1 MVSDTVK
8 TAVFFNRG
16 VKFIPLVLVGLVI
29 AIIIVIVPYDRQ
41 ILMST
46 TVTKVMQ
53 GLISPV
59 LQLNYSKTET
69 SCQNCTKINPPSII
83 EPILQLNYNKN
94 KTETPCQNCT
104 KINPPTIIE
113 PIFQNYYFPESK
125 CDKKLLVYEC
135 AGTCGGLG
143 DREKGILS
151 AFLLS
156 LLTQRTFVVL
166 HRTPCEIKRFFVPR
180 IYDWAKCSASV
191 SKAKSKGFLMVNY
204 IDAHGNLPQSFEN
217 LRGYDIWK
225 EHVVFIHVNI
235 RLNNRIMSH
244 PIARETIPWILTSPP
259 GFVMSQ
265 LWHALFKPEA
275 ALFTHVN
282 NFIKNCT
289 LNNKRKLIAVHIR
302 TRFLQKNFGVHVK
315 NIFSFLD
322 NYQDKSKFTLYIAS
336 DNENIKNQA
345 RKRYLNFA
353 SLNRNV
359 VHIDHTRD
367 GCDGMYT
374 AVFEQLVLS
383 RADVLVMTQSGF
395 SRMAAY
401 IRGKP
406 DKIYL
411 YQAKDKPN
419 ESFFEHITL
428 ETLPKKF
435 PIS

>member
-1 MVSDTVK
+1 MVAATSK
-8 TAVFFNRG
+8 TATFLNRG
-16 VKFIPLVLVGLVI
+16 IKLIPLVLVCFGI

-46 TVTKVMQ
+46 TVTKVVQ

-59 LQLNYSKTET
+59 LQLNYNKTET
-69 SCQNCTKINPPSII
+69 SRQNCTKINPPSII

-94 KTETPCQNCT
+94 KIETPCQNCT

-166 HRTPCEIKRFFVPR
+166 HRTPCEIKKFFVPR

-225 EHVVFIHVNI
+225 EHVVLIHVNI

-265 LWHALFKPEA
+265 LWYALFKPEA
-275 ALFTHVN
+275 ALFTHVD
-282 NFIKNCT
+282 NFINNCT

-336 DNENIKNQA
+336 DNEDIKNQA

-359 VHIDHTRD
+359 VHIDHTRV